1 MSMMEEKRPD
11 DMTYEGVVVWWHNLW
26 GSSGLTVKKKLV

>member
-1 MSMMEEKRPD
+1 MIEEKRPVS
-11 DMTYEGVVVWWHNLW
+11 MTYEGVVVRWRNLW